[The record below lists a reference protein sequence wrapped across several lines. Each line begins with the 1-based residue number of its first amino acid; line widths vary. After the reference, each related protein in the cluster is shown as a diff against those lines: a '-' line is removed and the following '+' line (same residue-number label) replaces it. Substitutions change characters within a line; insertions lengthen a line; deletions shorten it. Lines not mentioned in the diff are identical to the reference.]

1 MTVEVDDDD
10 EPRADAGDLV
20 QLAPVGSRRVKD
32 PISVDEVLDMHRL
45 LERFQGGTVEL
56 LALLEDGPRE

>member
-1 MTVEVDDDD
+1 MMTTSRGPTPETW
-10 EPRADAGDLV
+10 L